1 MQSTQ
6 SKSVGKHLGKAQGEA
21 MSEHTQSGAAAGKA
35 PDAVVDACG
44 LACPMPLLKAK
55 QSLSRLASGQLLEVR
70 ATDAGSWR
78 DMASFAAQSD
88 HVLEGREQLGEVYY
102 YWIRKAPGGA
112 R

>member
-1 MQSTQ
+1 
-6 SKSVGKHLGKAQGEA
+6 
-21 MSEHTQSGAAAGKA
+21 MSEHTQSGPAAGNP
-35 PDAVVDACG
+35 PDALVDACG

-55 QSLSRLASGQLLEVR
+55 QSLARLADGQLVEVR

-78 DMASFAAQSD
+78 DMASFTALSD
-88 HVLEGREQLGEVYY
+88 HVLEGREQRGDVYY